1 MPNEKKPCPSDPLE
15 LAEALDLLAGP
26 GEHTENVE
34 ADLCALLARPFLRPC
49 GYSMVLVC
57 PIDGQFGGRLTVLL
71 SGLHWPTV
79 TWSPSSTRKA
89 GETCAARFL
98 WRFS

>member
-1 MPNEKKPCPSDPLE
+1 MTISTHLKDAHFLE
-15 LAEALDLLAGP
+15 LGELLDLLAGA
-26 GEHTENVE
+26 GQDTENVE
-34 ADLCALLARPFLRPC
+34 TDLLLIISKASKIPK
-49 GYSMVLVC
+49 
-57 PIDGQFGGRLTVLL
+57 FGELLTVLL